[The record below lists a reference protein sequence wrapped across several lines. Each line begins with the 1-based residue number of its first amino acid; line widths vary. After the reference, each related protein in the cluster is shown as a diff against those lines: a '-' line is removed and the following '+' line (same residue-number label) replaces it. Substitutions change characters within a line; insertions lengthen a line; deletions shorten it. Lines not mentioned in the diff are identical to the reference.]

1 VVIEMAQYDDLIK
14 LGLLSPDDRRNAGLM
29 GLLHLGG
36 QIGARSA
43 PSFSPGGRGP
53 INPAQSMA
61 VYQNALQ
68 NSMAQ
73 SALVKKLKDQQKF
86 RTAFD
91 AKPADPVMARAMV
104 EPLAERYAGENL
116 SVDDDPEALYQL
128 GMNRGMPAALSQTTM
143 PDVLKNAP
151 ASVQALQPYLATG
164 AHAGMGPQM
173 YATLGKALAANSKY
187 RKPKWH
193 NVLVGD
199 DPVPKMVTGSDLVR
213 MQQQNIRVRK
223 APAPLVKF
231 GTPNAMA
238 QFGIETWK
246 KASIA
251 GEKASL
257 NKFRLGEMRNLLSS
271 GVPTGKLSKWSLPL
285 RNILSSFGVSNP
297 NTGIQEAIDSL
308 GSQLAL
314 GQHGPGMGPMTDADF
329 RIYESIVPGLSGTER
344 GNVLVM
350 ARLEREYRGREIYA
364 DALREQINKG
374 GPASVNSQKAWRI
387 VAKRLHAELGPLIP
401 TYAREADVPASM
413 VGRVVLIGG
422 LPSAGGR
429 VALIRSGSI

>member
-1 VVIEMAQYDDLIK
+1 MSRYDDLIK

-43 PSFSPGGRGP
+43 PSFSPGGRGRV
-53 INPAQSMA
+53 NPAQSMA

-73 SALVKKLKDQQKF
+73 RALVKKLEDQQKF

-104 EPLAERYAGENL
+104 EPIAERYAGDNL

-143 PDVLKNAP
+143 PDVMKNAP

-164 AHAGMGPQM
+164 ARAGLGPQM

-193 NVLVGD
+193 NVLIGTNT
-199 DPVPKMVTGSDLVR
+199 VPKMVTSSDLVR
-213 MQQQNIRVRK
+213 MQEQNIPFRK
-223 APAPLVKF
+223 APTGPLVKF
-231 GTPNAMA
+231 PDHPSAMA
-238 QFGIETWK
+238 KFGVDHWI
-246 KASIA
+246 KASTA
-251 GEKASL
+251 GAKASQD
-257 NKFRLGEMRNLLSS
+257 KFRLGEMRSLLSS
-271 GVPTGKLSKWSLPL
+271 GVPQGKLQGWGLPL
-285 RNILSSFGVSNP
+285 RNILSSFGVSDP
-297 NTGIQEAIDSL
+297 NLSIQEAVSSL
-308 GSQLAL
+308 GDELAL
-314 GQHGPGMGPMTDADF
+314 SKHGPGMGPMTDPDF
-329 RIYESIVPGLSGTER
+329 KIYQRIMPGLRNSEA

-350 ARLEREYRGREIYA
+350 ARLEREYRGKELYA
-364 DALREQINKG
+364 NVIREQMDKG
-374 GPASVNSQKAWRI
+374 GPGSVNPQKAWKT
-387 VAKRLHAELGPLIP
+387 VAQRLHAELGPLIP
-401 TYAREADVPASM
+401 AFNRKKDIGNNM
-413 VGRVVLIGG
+413 VGRVILLNGKPFFV
-422 LPSAGGR
+422 R
-429 VALIRSGSI
+429 K